1 MYKSFVLIKFNYK
14 YMTVYLLSS
23 KERVVKQVL
32 LFVVVVH
39 QFTYQICFS

>member
-32 LFVVVVH
+32 LFVVVH